1 MITSSYYSGNGENNG
16 LYGNPGVNTVT
27 YFIWPIYIQSLTQ
40 PATPT
45 GGSWN
50 FTTNVGTPPSGWS
63 ATPITSTGNDVW
75 VSVSVVNSTAPTT
88 LNWSTSALY
97 FAPPIGGPTG
107 PTGPLGPT
115 GPYGGPTGPTGP
127 TGPFGPTGPTGPLAY
142 SGLPILL
149 YSGVTRVVLA
159 VNSYIQVLLYSGAT
173 VNVPLV

>member
-127 TGPFGPTGPTGPLAY
+127 LAY